1 MIIWWTVMGV
11 LCLEDLLT
19 KHVTIWLL
27 WILFSA
33 TVFSVA
39 FSGFSNAGR
48 MRGIAPFLLL
58 EKGLCFC
65 VMAGC
70 LFVSCRRKKV
80 GWGDLFVILMTF
92 FVFPITQIMWGLLF
106 GCLHAGIL
114 GILRMAFYK
123 EKSPRIPL
131 LPLLGTGLWLGT
143 ALGFA

>member
-19 KHVTIWLL
+19 KHVAIWLL

-39 FSGFSNAGR
+39 FSWFSNAGR
-48 MRGIAPFLLL
+48 MREIAPFLLL
-58 EKGLCFC
+58 EKGWCFC
-65 VMAGC
+65 VMAAC
-70 LFVSCRRKKV
+70 LFVSCRRGKV
-80 GWGDLFVILMTF
+80 GWGDLFVVLMTF
-92 FVFPITQIMWGLLF
+92 FVFPITQIVWALLF

-123 EKSPRIPL
+123 EESPRIPL